1 MLKNDINKYNKPSE
15 ELLQRISLGENQ
27 CQDFKFAIT
36 DSKKIA
42 KSLSA
47 FANTDGG
54 SLLIGVKDNGKIAG
68 ANIDEEYYMIETAAQ
83 IYCRPQV
90 EFSHKIWN
98 AGNKK
103 YVLEIIIPKG
113 AKPPYKAKDEK
124 GRFLTYVRVNDEN
137 ILADRVIAETL
148 KRDSSKKNTRIEYSR
163 SQDFVLKYIEE
174 KGKISVFEVQNY
186 LEISKIEAENILI
199 DLILVGLLKP
209 HFGDKNGIYYTS
221 I

>member
-1 MLKNDINKYNKPSE
+1 M
-15 ELLQRISLGENQ
+15 
-27 CQDFKFAIT
+27 
-36 DSKKIA
+36 
-42 KSLSA
+42 
-47 FANTDGG
+47 
-54 SLLIGVKDNGKIAG
+54 
-68 ANIDEEYYMIETAAQ
+68 
-83 IYCRPQV
+83 
-90 EFSHKIWN
+90 
-98 AGNKK
+98 
-103 YVLEIIIPKG
+103 
-113 AKPPYKAKDEK
+113 
-124 GRFLTYVRVNDEN
+124 RVNDEN

>member
-68 ANIDEEYYMIETAAQ
+68 ANIDEEYYMIERRKQKIRFGNYYPKRHKTALQ
-83 IYCRPQV
+83 
-90 EFSHKIWN
+90 S
-98 AGNKK
+98 
-103 YVLEIIIPKG
+103 
-113 AKPPYKAKDEK
+113 K
-124 GRFLTYVRVNDEN
+124 GR
-137 ILADRVIAETL
+137 
-148 KRDSSKKNTRIEYSR
+148 KRTVFNLCE
-163 SQDFVLKYIEE
+163 SQ
-174 KGKISVFEVQNY
+174 
-186 LEISKIEAENILI
+186 
-199 DLILVGLLKP
+199 
-209 HFGDKNGIYYTS
+209 
-221 I
+221 

>member
-27 CQDFKFAIT
+27 CQDFKFAVT

-113 AKPPYKAKDEK
+113 TKPPYKAKDEK

-137 ILADRVIAETL
+137 ILADRVIAETM
-148 KRDSSKKNTRIEYSR
+148 KRDSSKKIHVLNIPEVRILCSNTS
-163 SQDFVLKYIEE
+163 KK
-174 KGKISVFEVQNY
+174 KGKLVF
-186 LEISKIEAENILI
+186 
-199 DLILVGLLKP
+199 
-209 HFGDKNGIYYTS
+209 
-221 I
+221 